1 MTTLKILGAGPVKR
15 GVSRLA
21 AEFEKSSGHKVDVE
35 FAGAPGVR
43 DRVLAGEAVD
53 VAVVPQAAME
63 EFEKLGKVVAGTSA
77 LMGRSRMGI
86 VVRKG
91 AAQPDI
97 SDTEAFKRAM
107 TGAEA
112 IVCNVASSG
121 VYLVKLLEKLGIG
134 DVTNDK
140 VLKLPDTVK
149 VMEHVAGSRAR
160 TIGVGQLAEISELV
174 EKGLAIALVA
184 PLPDAIQNVTAYNA
198 GVTAASREPAAA
210 RALARSWRRPKPSR
224 YLPRRA
230 SIDRW
235 RSHPNRR
242 RPTWHESARF

>member
-1 MTTLKILGAGPVKR
+1 MATLKILGAGPVKR
-15 GVSRLA
+15 GVTRLA
-21 AEFEKSSGHKVDVE
+21 ADFEKRSGHKVSVE

-53 VAVVPQAAME
+53 VAVVPQSAME
-63 EFEKLGKVVAGTSA
+63 EFEKQGKVVAGTSA

-91 AAQPDI
+91 AALPGI

-121 VYLVKLLEKLGIG
+121 VYMVKLLEKLGIA
-134 DVTNDK
+134 DATKDK

-149 VMEHVAGSRAR
+149 VMEHVAGSSTRA
-160 TIGVGQLAEISELV
+160 IGVGQLAEISELV
-174 EKGLAIALVA
+174 DKGLDIALVA
-184 PLPDAIQNVTAYNA
+184 PLPDAIQNVTAYSA
-198 GVTAASREPAAA
+198 GVTAASGEQEAA
-210 RALARSWRRPKPSR
+210 RALARFLAAPEAK
-224 YLPRRA
+224 A
-230 SIDRW
+230 VFAATGID
-235 RSHPNRR
+235 
-242 RPTWHESARF
+242 

>member
-1 MTTLKILGAGPVKR
+1 MATLKILGAGPVKR

-21 AEFEKSSGHKVDVE
+21 ADFEKSSGHKVSVE

-43 DRVLAGEAVD
+43 ERVLAGEAVD
-53 VAVVPQAAME
+53 VAVVPQSAME
-63 EFEKLGKVVAGTSA
+63 EFEKQGKVVAGTSA

-91 AAQPDI
+91 AELPDI

-121 VYLVKLLEKLGIG
+121 VYMVKLLEKLGIG
-134 DVTNDK
+134 EATKDK

-149 VMEHVAGSRAR
+149 VMEHVAGSPARA
-160 TIGVGQLAEISELV
+160 IGVGQLAEISELV
-174 EKGLAIALVA
+174 DKGLAIALVA

-198 GVTAASREPAAA
+198 GVTAASREQEAA
-210 RALARSWRRPKPSR
+210 RALARF
-224 YLPRRA
+224 LAA
-230 SIDRW
+230 SEAKAVFAATGID
-235 RSHPNRR
+235 
-242 RPTWHESARF
+242 

>member
-1 MTTLKILGAGPVKR
+1 MNMAHLRILGAGPVKR
-15 GVSRLA
+15 GVTRLA
-21 AEFEKSSGHKVDVE
+21 ADFEKRSGHKVSVE

-53 VAVVPQAAME
+53 VAVVPQSAME
-63 EFEKLGKVVAGTSA
+63 EFEKQGKVVAGTSA

-91 AAQPDI
+91 AAAPGI

-121 VYLVKLLEKLGIG
+121 VYMVKLLEKLGIG
-134 DVTNDK
+134 DATRDK

-149 VMEHVAGSRAR
+149 VMEHVAGSTARA
-160 TIGVGQLAEISELV
+160 IGVGQLAEISELV
-174 EKGLAIALVA
+174 DKGLAIALVA

-198 GVTAASREPAAA
+198 GVTAASGEQEAA
-210 RALARSWRRPKPSR
+210 RALARFLAAPEAK
-224 YLPRRA
+224 A
-230 SIDRW
+230 IFAATGID
-235 RSHPNRR
+235 
-242 RPTWHESARF
+242 

>member
-1 MTTLKILGAGPVKR
+1 MATLKILGAGPVKR

-21 AEFEKSSGHKVDVE
+21 AEFEKRSGHKVSVE

-43 DRVLAGEAVD
+43 DRVLAGEAID
-53 VAVVPQAAME
+53 VAVVPQSAME
-63 EFEKLGKVVAGTSA
+63 EFEKQGKVIAGTSA

-91 AAQPDI
+91 AASPDI

-112 IVCNVASSG
+112 IVVNVASSG
-121 VYLVKLLEKLGIG
+121 IYMVKLLEKLGIG
-134 DVTNDK
+134 DATKDR

-149 VMEHVAGSRAR
+149 VMEHVAGSSARAF
-160 TIGVGQLAEISELV
+160 GVGQLAEISELV

-198 GVTAASREPAAA
+198 GVTAASGEQEAA
-210 RALARSWRRPKPSR
+210 RALARFLAAPEAK
-224 YLPRRA
+224 A
-230 SIDRW
+230 VFAATGID
-235 RSHPNRR
+235 
-242 RPTWHESARF
+242 